1 MIKSK
6 RKSGMNM
13 KKYTLITGAS
23 SGLGIDFAKEYA
35 SKKENLILVA
45 RRIDRLNQVKSE
57 IESQYD
63 VNVLVYS
70 LDLNDNKNID
80 QFFEQ
85 LDKDIF
91 IHRLIN
97 NAGFGYSGSFVDMKE
112 TQIKSMISVNI
123 EALTL
128 LTHKVLPN
136 MIKHKT
142 GEILNVGSIA
152 GFVAGPYMAEYY
164 ATKAYVLNYSIAL
177 HEELKEH
184 NIKVSVLCPGPT
196 KTEFFDV
203 ANSEKENKMF
213 DRFMMDSLPVVQK
226 GISDLNKNKPISIVG
241 LSNHSL
247 RVLLKFV
254 PRTVSSKFVGRIQKK
269 SA

>member
-1 MIKSK
+1 MIKSI
-6 RKSGMNM
+6 RKSGINM
-13 KKYTLITGAS
+13 KKYTLITGTS

-35 SKKENLILVA
+35 QKNENLILVA

-57 IESQYD
+57 IQTKYNVD
-63 VNVLVYS
+63 VLVYS
-70 LDLNDNKNID
+70 LDLNYSENID
-80 QFFEQ
+80 QFFDQ
-85 LDKDIF
+85 LNEDIF
-91 IHRLIN
+91 INRLIN
-97 NAGFGYSGSFVDMKE
+97 NAGFGYSGTFSDMSE
-112 TQIKSMISVNI
+112 AQIKSMISVNI
-123 EALTL
+123 EALTV

-164 ATKAYVLNYSIAL
+164 ASKAYVLNYSIAL

-203 ANSEKENKMF
+203 ANSQKENKMF
-213 DRFMMDSLPVVQK
+213 SQFMMDSLPVVQK
-226 GISDLNKNKPISIVG
+226 GISDLTQNKPISIVG

-247 RVLLKFV
+247 RFLLKLT

>member
-1 MIKSK
+1 
-6 RKSGMNM
+6 M

-35 SKKENLILVA
+35 QKNENLILVA
-45 RRIDRLNQVKSE
+45 RRIDRLNQVKAE
-57 IESQYD
+57 IESKFP
-63 VNVLVYS
+63 VEVLVYS
-70 LDLNDNKNID
+70 VDLNQSTNID
-80 QFFEQ
+80 HFFEQ
-85 LDKDIF
+85 LNEDVF
-91 IHRLIN
+91 IDRLIN
-97 NAGFGYSGSFVDMKE
+97 NAGFGYSGPFVDMNE

-136 MIKHKT
+136 MMKNKM

-164 ATKAYVLNYSIAL
+164 ASKAYVLNYSIAL
-177 HEELKEH
+177 HEELKDY

-196 KTEFFDV
+196 KTEFFEV
-203 ANSEKENKMF
+203 ANSQKENKMF
-213 DRFMMDSLPVVQK
+213 DQFMMDSLPVVQK
-226 GISDLNKNKPISIVG
+226 GISDLTKNKPISIVG

-247 RVLLKFV
+247 RFLLKFV
-254 PRTVSSKFVGRIQKK
+254 PRTISSKFVGRIQKK
-269 SA
+269 SV